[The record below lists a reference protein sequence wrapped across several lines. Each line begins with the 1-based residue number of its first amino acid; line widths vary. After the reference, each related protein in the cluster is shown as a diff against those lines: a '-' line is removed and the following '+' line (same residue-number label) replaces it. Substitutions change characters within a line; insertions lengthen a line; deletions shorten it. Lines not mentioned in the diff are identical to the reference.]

1 MVDFKDDLVNRFLR
15 YVKVPSQSVVGKKEV
30 PSTKGQFDL
39 AYMLKDELIALGL
52 SDVKV
57 NEHAIVTATLN
68 SNIKNNTT
76 VGFVCHL
83 DTVDVSL
90 SDVVKPQI
98 INYKGGDVL
107 LNKEKDIKIK
117 VSEHPE
123 LNDYINEDII
133 FTDGTSVLGADN
145 KAAIANVMTA
155 LDIIIKENLEHCNIK
170 IAFVPDE
177 EIGLCGS
184 KLLDLKEFNVD
195 FAYTIDCCKK
205 GELVYE
211 TFNAGSLTINIKGVS
226 AHPMSAKGVLVNPLL
241 VAHDFISMFDRNE
254 TPECT
259 DKKDGYWWFVG
270 ITSDPLYCTLKL
282 HIRDFDKEHYNYR
295 VQYVKDCI
303 EKLKTMHPRAE
314 ISLDVEHVYENIANN
329 VTKEDRPIAL
339 LFKAFEK
346 EGIDPNVIAMRGGT
360 DGSVLSAKGVV
371 TPNYFTGGHNFHSYA
386 EFLPINAFC
395 DATKLTLRLIDIIS
409 HS

>member
-155 LDIIIKENLEHCNIK
+155 
-170 IAFVPDE
+170 
-177 EIGLCGS
+177 
-184 KLLDLKEFNVD
+184 VD
-195 FAYTIDCCKK
+195 T
-205 GELVYE
+205 
-211 TFNAGSLTINIKGVS
+211 TT
-226 AHPMSAKGVLVNPLL
+226 
-241 VAHDFISMFDRNE
+241 
-254 TPECT
+254 
-259 DKKDGYWWFVG
+259 
-270 ITSDPLYCTLKL
+270 
-282 HIRDFDKEHYNYR
+282 
-295 VQYVKDCI
+295 
-303 EKLKTMHPRAE
+303 
-314 ISLDVEHVYENIANN
+314 
-329 VTKEDRPIAL
+329 
-339 LFKAFEK
+339 
-346 EGIDPNVIAMRGGT
+346 
-360 DGSVLSAKGVV
+360 
-371 TPNYFTGGHNFHSYA
+371 
-386 EFLPINAFC
+386 
-395 DATKLTLRLIDIIS
+395 
-409 HS
+409 